1 MFRYYASFI
10 PGLKDVVAGVIRE
23 RLDDARIHRLLDG
36 AVLFETACSYDRLN
50 FFCFNNIFAV
60 ISVMED
66 GGGKDGDFPLRHMKA
81 AQGMRSIPDADA
93 VRAGSSGKKPRSFRV
108 LCFREN
114 RPAAAGEKIRAE
126 TESFIARKWGLAV
139 NRSRPDGEFWFLR
152 RSEGFSVFM
161 RRLSRRPSWEKSLHP
176 GELPPPLAWTLCRLA
191 GLEKG
196 GRAADPFCG
205 YGAIPHEALRRFPV
219 ARFYAADSDGA
230 AAAFTKNRLRGI
242 REGSW
247 SVRRAGAASL
257 HEAVEENTLDA
268 IVTDPPWGIYKKTEQ
283 PLDELYRSMF
293 RSFAKALKSGGRA
306 VILASREMFEE
317 LPGGEGLFEIEGK
330 IPILLSGRK
339 AAIHILRKI

>member
-10 PGLKDVVAGVIRE
+10 PGLKDFAADIIRE
-23 RLDDARIHRLLDG
+23 RLDDVRIQRLLDG

-50 FFCFNNIFAV
+50 FFCFNNIFTV

-66 GGGKDGDFPLRHMKA
+66 GGTDDGFPGRHMKA
-81 AQGMRSIPDADA
+81 VQGMCAIPDADA
-93 VRAGSSGKKPRSFRV
+93 VRAGISGKKPRGFRIV
-108 LCFREN
+108 CSREN
-114 RPAAAGEKIRAE
+114 RPAAMGERIRAE
-126 TESFIARKWGLAV
+126 TETFIARKWGLEV
-139 NRSRPDGEFWFLR
+139 NRSRPDTEFWFLH

-161 RRLSRRPSWEKSLHP
+161 RRRSRRPSWEKSLHP

-219 ARFYAADSDGA
+219 VHFYAADSGA
-230 AAAFTKNRLRGI
+230 KEAAFTKNRLRGV

-247 SVRRAGAASL
+247 SVRRAGAGSL
-257 HEAVEENTLDA
+257 PTAAGENTLDA
-268 IVTDPPWGIYKKTEQ
+268 IVTDPPWGVYKKTEQ
-283 PLDELYRSMF
+283 PPGELYRSML
-293 RSFAKALKSGGRA
+293 RSFAQALKSGGRA
-306 VILASREMFEE
+306 VILASRETFEE
-317 LPGGEGLFEIEGK
+317 IPGREGLFEIAGK